1 MTSQKHPCNATRTRI
16 RTCFFYPLL
25 FPLKKCAIHKIHN
38 NNVGAIFSNK
48 ARGQSFQ

>member
-1 MTSQKHPCNATRTRI
+1 MLQELELELV
-16 RTCFFYPLL
+16 FFYPLL